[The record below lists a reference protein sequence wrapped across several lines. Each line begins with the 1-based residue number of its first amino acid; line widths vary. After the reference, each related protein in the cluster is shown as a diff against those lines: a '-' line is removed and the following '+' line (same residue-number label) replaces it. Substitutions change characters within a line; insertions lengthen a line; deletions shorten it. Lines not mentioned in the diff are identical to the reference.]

1 METGSIKP
9 CNMSKNLLQ
18 WGFSAAFP
26 NLRKRVSRNAEE
38 DLSCKGNIS
47 TIRQAG
53 RSWLRQWA
61 WVHFSTV
68 SQNLCNFLLVPL
80 VQVISQTNRPSLFS
94 DTFNCQARI
103 KVQKCKSAQEYSW
116 KTGDQE
122 VLSISE
128 QRLAP
133 KCSAKAGRV
142 NLHHSHPLL
151 TFMML
156 VGLPFLLLFVWFYV
170 FPPPKTEN
178 QIASEKRCQGQM
190 FPDAVDI
197 F

>member
-1 METGSIKP
+1 MGTGSIKP

-26 NLRKRVSRNAEE
+26 TLRKRVSRNAEE

-47 TIRQAG
+47 RIRQAG

-68 SQNLCNFLLVPL
+68 LQNLCNFLLVPL

-94 DTFNCQARI
+94 DTFNHQARL
-103 KVQKCKSAQEYSW
+103 KVQKCPRVQLKNWGPGGPQHLRA
-116 KTGDQE
+116 KTG
-122 VLSISE
+122 S
-128 QRLAP
+128 
-133 KCSAKAGRV
+133 KCSAKSGRV

-151 TFMML
+151 TFMRL
-156 VGLPFLLLFVWFYV
+156 VGLTFLLLFVWFYV

-178 QIASEKRCQGQM
+178 QIASENRCQEQM

-197 F
+197 I

>member
-1 METGSIKP
+1 MGTGSIKP

-26 NLRKRVSRNAEE
+26 TLRKRVSRNAEE

-47 TIRQAG
+47 RIRQAG

-68 SQNLCNFLLVPL
+68 LQNLCNFLLVPL
-80 VQVISQTNRPSLFS
+80 VQVISQTNSLFS
-94 DTFNCQARI
+94 DTFNHQARI

-128 QRLAP
+128 QRLAL
-133 KCSAKAGRV
+133 SAV
-142 NLHHSHPLL
+142 QNLAESICTTATHSWPLWGWWVWL
-151 TFMML
+151 FYYYLFGFMFSPHQRQKTRLPQKTDVKNRCFLML
-156 VGLPFLLLFVWFYV
+156 
-170 FPPPKTEN
+170 
-178 QIASEKRCQGQM
+178 
-190 FPDAVDI
+190 
-197 F
+197 